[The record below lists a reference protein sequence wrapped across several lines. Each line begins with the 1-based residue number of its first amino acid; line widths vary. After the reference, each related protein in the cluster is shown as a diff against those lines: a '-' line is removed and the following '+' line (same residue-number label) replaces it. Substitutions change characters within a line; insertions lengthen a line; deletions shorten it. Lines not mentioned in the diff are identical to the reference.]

1 MYNTIGAYTDS
12 SGEGCVITGTRAELL
27 ALASSGS
34 LSLGCHYELIGFTQG
49 RLVAG
54 TTILLHAVS
63 CFLHSKGGRIVRKV
77 SGGCREKH

>member
-1 MYNTIGAYTDS
+1 MYTTIGAFL
-12 SGEGCVITGTRAELL
+12 GESENNCVITGTRAELL

-77 SGGCREKH
+77 SGCCREKY